1 MSLNIKFP
9 IEDDVYNKYLKLTS
23 TTKDAISSN
32 LMLLMLTEKGYRYY
46 MPDYGTYLIKY
57 MFEPNDDITI
67 TDVEDDL
74 KNTIQKYLPEIKLVS
89 LTHESNGETEQI
101 ISATYSYN
109 NNVFTGFEQ
118 LQITF

>member
-1 MSLNIKFP
+1 MGLNIKFP
-9 IEDDVYNKYLKLTS
+9 LEDDVYNKYLKLTS

-57 MFEPNDDITI
+57 MFEPNDEITI
-67 TDVEDDL
+67 KDVEDDL

>member
-1 MSLNIKFP
+1 MGLNIKFP
-9 IEDDVYNKYLKLTS
+9 VDDDVNNKYFNLTS

-67 TDVEDDL
+67 KDVEDDL
-74 KNTIQKYLPEIKLVS
+74 KNTVQKFLPEIKLNS

-101 ISATYSYN
+101 ITATYSYN